1 MDLEEIKKW
10 NNQKILIIGESLVDK
25 YIFGYA
31 DRISPDAPVPN
42 IKVEETETFIGA
54 IGLVLKF
61 IKSLGGIPE
70 ICTII
75 GNDYEGNFFYKKIE
89 ELKLDLS
96 GIIID
101 DSINTPQITRIKSMN
116 QHLLRLET
124 DYKQNISSE
133 VIEQFYEKIESQRKD
148 LGAIIILDYGIGEL
162 FEDVFIQNLL
172 NKIKKTYPKVPIIA
186 RPNLD
191 NYYLYENTDLIRMNL
206 LKALHTLSIDCC
218 TDTSVSIVGKRIIN
232 TSKCKNVLLNHIESD
247 SYLFFQDK
255 EKFERYPSF
264 LNTRIRSF
272 VSVGSVI
279 MAILGLSYAAG
290 FPVEKAV
297 DFALKGASLSAIL
310 PPIQFFNQ
318 ADLLEYLSRD

>member
-1 MDLEEIKKW
+1 MDFDEIKEW
-10 NNQKILIIGESLVDK
+10 NNQKVLIIGESLVDK

-42 IKVEETETFIGA
+42 IKMEETETYIGA
-54 IGLVLKF
+54 VGLVLKF

-70 ICTII
+70 ICTIL

-89 ELKLDLS
+89 ELNLDLS

-101 DSINTPQITRIKSMN
+101 DSINTPQVTRIKAMN

-133 VIEQFYEKIESQRKD
+133 TIEQFYKNLESRGKD

-162 FEDVFIQNLL
+162 FEDKFIQNLL
-172 NKIKKTYPKVPIIA
+172 NRIKNNYPDVPILA

-191 NYYLYENTDLIRMNL
+191 NYYLYENIDLIRMNL

-218 TDTSVSIVGKRIIN
+218 TDTSVSIVGKRILN
-232 TSKCKNVLLNHIESD
+232 TSKCKNVLLNHIESE
-247 SYLFFQDK
+247 SYLFHQHK
-255 EKFERYPSF
+255 EKFDKYPSF
-264 LNTRIRSF
+264 LNTPIRSY
-272 VSVGSVI
+272 VAVGSVI

-297 DFALKGASLSAIL
+297 HSALKGASLSAIL
-310 PPIQFFNQ
+310 PPIHFFNQ
-318 ADLLEYLSRD
+318 NELLEYILGE